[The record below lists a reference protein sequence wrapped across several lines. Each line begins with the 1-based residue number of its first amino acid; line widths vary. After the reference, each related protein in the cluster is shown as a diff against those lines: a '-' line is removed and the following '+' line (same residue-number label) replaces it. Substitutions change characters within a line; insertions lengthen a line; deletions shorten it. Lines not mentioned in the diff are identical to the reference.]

1 MGAAMAPMPM
11 PMQRPMGYGMRRGYY
26 PRRRSGYGGYG
37 GMPYGMDPP
46 DMGDYYRAP
55 NGRLVMSPNHD
66 MHPMSEASME
76 RNMKHM
82 RYMRQMMSGMEGNR
96 MVT

>member
-1 MGAAMAPMPM
+1 MIPYCRYP
-11 PMQRPMGYGMRRGYY
+11 GM
-26 PRRRSGYGGYG
+26 
-37 GMPYGMDPP
+37 MYGMDPP
-46 DMGDYYRAP
+46 DMGDYMRMP

-82 RYMRQMMSGMEGNR
+82 RYMRQMMATMEGNR
-96 MVT
+96 VVT